1 MARLSYAREYN
12 VLLCIPASRTDNF
25 TRRRCG
31 VKSFL
36 RYCSLQCLLDPDM
49 VFHRVQEC
57 GTCPISQE
65 NLALVDQSTLITSPA
80 KMRPYIEC
88 DAPFDNPSRHR
99 QAVFHSSNVAAGDY
113 FIFNDFHL
121 LRTEPLGHVAVIGRG
136 EIIAV
141 VQIIPDYKEYEGHSI
156 FQEILEDCLRRGY
169 KRPDKCLALVDLIK
183 KELVRSRQW
192 SAEVQEC
199 LVFQM
204 RNEFAYEVPVEMLD
218 RFGW

>member
-1 MARLSYAREYN
+1 MSIMSCFTFLRL
-12 VLLCIPASRTDNF
+12 LL
-25 TRRRCG
+25 TRLLYRRCG

-36 RYCSLQCLLDPDM
+36 RYCSLECLLDPDM

-80 KMRPYIEC
+80 TMRPYIEC
-88 DAPFDNPSRHR
+88 EAPFDNPSRHR
-99 QAVFHSSNVAAGDY
+99 QAVYHSSNGAAGDY
-113 FIFNDFHL
+113 FVFNDFHL
-121 LRTEPLGHVAVIGRG
+121 LHTESLGHVAVIGRG

-141 VQIIPDYKEYEGHSI
+141 VQIIPDYKEYQGHSI
-156 FQEILEDCLRRGY
+156 FQEILEDCLQRGY
-169 KRPDKCLALVDLIK
+169 KRADKCLALVDLIK
-183 KELVRSRQW
+183 KELVRSGQW
-192 SAEVQEC
+192 SFEVQEC

-204 RNEFAYEVPVEMLD
+204 RNEFAYEVPVCMLD